1 MYRIVRCD
9 LGRVAYL
16 CAMFDNTD
24 RTEIGALG
32 EFGLIQHLSQH
43 FENKH
48 SKTVKGIGDDC
59 AVIDQGDHYSLVSTD
74 ILLEGVHFDLSF
86 HPLKHLGYKAIT
98 VAVSD
103 IYAMNGM
110 AEQVMVG
117 LGLSNRFSL
126 EAVEELYAGM
136 QIACEQY
143 GVDLVGGDTTSS
155 RSGLVLSLT
164 AVGRVAKDRVVY
176 RGGAKPGDLLVVSGD
191 LGGAYMGLQILEREK
206 RVFMEVP
213 NMQPDLEQYDYIV
226 GRQLKAEARKD
237 VVELLKIL
245 DVKPSSMMDV
255 SDGVASEL
263 YHMAKANGYGFHV
276 YEEKL
281 PIDPQTLDTALSFDL
296 NPSVVA
302 LNGGEDYEL
311 LFTVAQSDYEK
322 IKTMPDFTVIGYVTD
337 VTSKNMLLTK
347 SGNQFEIKAQGWPES
362 QKD

>member
-1 MYRIVRCD
+1 
-9 LGRVAYL
+9 
-16 CAMFDNTD
+16 MFDNSD
-24 RTEIGALG
+24 RTEISAMG
-32 EFGLIQHLSQH
+32 EFGLIQHLAQH
-43 FENKH
+43 FEIRNG
-48 SKTVKGIGDDC
+48 KTVKGIGDDA
-59 AVIDQGDHYSLVSTD
+59 AVVDHGDHYGLITTD
-74 ILLEGVHFDLSF
+74 LLMEGVHFDLSF

-103 IYAMNGM
+103 IYSMNGM
-110 AEQVMVG
+110 AEQVLVG
-117 LGLSNRFSL
+117 IGLSNRFSL

-136 QIACEQY
+136 QIACEQL
-143 GVDLVGGDTTSS
+143 GVDLVGGDTTTS
-155 RSGLVLSLT
+155 RNGLVISVT
-164 AVGRVAKDRVVY
+164 ASGRVDKDKIVY
-176 RGGAKPGDLLVVSGD
+176 RVGAQAGDLLVVSGD

-237 VVELLKIL
+237 VIELLKML
-245 DVKPSSMMDV
+245 DVKPSSLMDV

-263 YHMAKANGYGFHV
+263 YHMGKASGVGFHV

-281 PIDPQTLDTALSFDL
+281 PIDPQTIDTALSFDL
-296 NPSVVA
+296 NPSIVA

-322 IKTMPDFTVIGYVTD
+322 IKTMPDFTVIGYATD

-362 QKD
+362 QKE

>member
-1 MYRIVRCD
+1 
-9 LGRVAYL
+9 
-16 CAMFDNTD
+16 MFDNSD
-24 RTEIGALG
+24 RTEISAMG
-32 EFGLIQHLSQH
+32 EFGLIQHLAQH
-43 FENKH
+43 FEIRNG
-48 SKTVKGIGDDC
+48 KTVKGIGDDA
-59 AVIDQGDHYSLVSTD
+59 AVVDHGDHYGLITTD
-74 ILLEGVHFDLSF
+74 LLMEGVHFDLSF
-86 HPLKHLGYKAIT
+86 HPMKHLGYKAIT

-110 AEQVMVG
+110 AEQVLVG
-117 LGLSNRFSL
+117 IGLSNRFSL

-136 QIACEQY
+136 QIACEQL
-143 GVDLVGGDTTSS
+143 GVDLVGGDTTTS
-155 RSGLVLSLT
+155 RNGLVISVT
-164 AVGRVAKDRVVY
+164 ASGRVDKDKIVY
-176 RGGAKPGDLLVVSGD
+176 RGGAQAGDLLVVSGD

-237 VVELLKIL
+237 VIELLKML
-245 DVKPSSMMDV
+245 DVKPSSLMDV

-263 YHMAKANGYGFHV
+263 YHMGKASGVGFHV

-281 PIDPQTLDTALSFDL
+281 PIDPQTIDTALSFDL
-296 NPSVVA
+296 NPSIVA

-311 LFTVAQSDYEK
+311 LFTVAQGDYEK
-322 IKTMPDFTVIGYVTD
+322 IKTMPDFTVIGYATD

-362 QKD
+362 QKE

>member
-1 MYRIVRCD
+1 
-9 LGRVAYL
+9 
-16 CAMFDNTD
+16 MFDNSD
-24 RTEIGALG
+24 RTEISAMG
-32 EFGLIQHLSQH
+32 EFGLIQHLAQH
-43 FENKH
+43 FEIRNG
-48 SKTVKGIGDDC
+48 KTVKGIGDDA
-59 AVIDQGDHYSLVSTD
+59 AVVDHGDHYGLITTD
-74 ILLEGVHFDLSF
+74 LLMEGVHFDLSF

-110 AEQVMVG
+110 AEQVLVG
-117 LGLSNRFSL
+117 IGLSNRFSL

-136 QIACEQY
+136 QIACEQL
-143 GVDLVGGDTTSS
+143 GVDLVGGDTTTS
-155 RSGLVLSLT
+155 RNGLVISVT
-164 AVGRVAKDRVVY
+164 ASGRVDKDRIVY
-176 RGGAKPGDLLVVSGD
+176 RGGAQAGDLLVVSGD

-237 VVELLKIL
+237 VIELLKML
-245 DVKPSSMMDV
+245 DVKPSSLMDV

-263 YHMAKANGYGFHV
+263 YHMGKASGVGFHV

-281 PIDPQTLDTALSFDL
+281 PIDPQTIDTALSFDL
-296 NPSVVA
+296 NPSIVA

-311 LFTVAQSDYEK
+311 LFTVAQGDYEK
-322 IKTMPDFTVIGYVTD
+322 IKTMPDFTVIGYATD

-362 QKD
+362 QKE